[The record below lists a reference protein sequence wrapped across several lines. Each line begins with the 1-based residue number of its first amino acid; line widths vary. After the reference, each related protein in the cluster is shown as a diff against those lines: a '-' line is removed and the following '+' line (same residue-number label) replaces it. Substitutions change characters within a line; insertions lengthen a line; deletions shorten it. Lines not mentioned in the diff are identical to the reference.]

1 MLDLHLLDITRI
13 HCGVRLDVITLFPEL
28 VAVPM
33 GTSIMRRAQEK
44 QAIQL
49 GVHDL
54 RQFGLGK
61 HRQVD
66 DTPCGGGQG
75 MLLRP
80 EPLFAALESVATE
93 ASRVILTSPAG
104 RRFDQATAHRLSS
117 EEHLIFISGHYE
129 GVDQRVIDH
138 WVDEELSLGD
148 YVLTNGAVAAVVMM
162 DAIVRLLPG
171 VLGDEMSAVE
181 ESFGPTGLLE
191 APHYTKP
198 AEFQGMAV
206 PAVLL
211 GGNHAMISKWRVI
224 QSLERTRRMRPDL
237 LQIGKSGS
245 HQESSDTGSAV
256 AGEQTADHR
265 LETKA
270 SEVSTS

>member
-1 MLDLHLLDITRI
+1 
-13 HCGVRLDVITLFPEL
+13 VRLDVITLFPEL
-28 VAVPM
+28 VTVPM

-44 QAIQL
+44 QAISL

-80 EPLFAALESVATE
+80 EPLFAALESITTE
-93 ASRVILTSPAG
+93 SSRVILTSPAG
-104 RRFDQATAHRLSS
+104 RPFDQATATRLSGES
-117 EEHLIFISGHYE
+117 HLIFISGHYE

-148 YVLTNGAVAAVVMM
+148 YVLTNGAIAAVVMM

-171 VLGDEMSAVE
+171 VLGDELSAVE
-181 ESFGPTGLLE
+181 ESFGTTGLLE
-191 APHYTKP
+191 GPQYTKP
-198 AEFQGMAV
+198 AEYQGMQV
-206 PAVLL
+206 PEVLL
-211 GGNHAMISKWRVI
+211 SGNHSKIAQWRAE
-224 QSLERTRRMRPDL
+224 QALERTRRMRPDL
-237 LQIGKSGS
+237 LGK
-245 HQESSDTGSAV
+245 T
-256 AGEQTADHR
+256 
-265 LETKA
+265 
-270 SEVSTS
+270 